1 MYEKFE
7 KLLRERNLTPYKVSL
22 VTGIA
27 QSSFS
32 DWKRGKSK
40 PKFDKLL
47 ILAKYFNVPVE
58 YFAEVEAHEDEK
70 GGEKGCI

>member
-1 MYEKFE
+1 MYKNFAD
-7 KLLRERNLTPYKVSL
+7 LLAKYNKTIYRVATDTSISTTTLY
-22 VTGIA
+22 
-27 QSSFS
+27 
-32 DWKRGKSK
+32 DWRDGRSK